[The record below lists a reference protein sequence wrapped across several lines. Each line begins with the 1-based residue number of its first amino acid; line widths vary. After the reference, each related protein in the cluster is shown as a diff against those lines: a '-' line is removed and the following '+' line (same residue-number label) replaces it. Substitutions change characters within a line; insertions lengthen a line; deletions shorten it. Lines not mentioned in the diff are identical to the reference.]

1 MSDMCERNGK
11 PVHYECIGA
20 KKDNGDAID
29 EGESGVHRYGID
41 GKEQTE
47 GDWNRQNSYINNG
60 YSGHIDEKKM
70 VPFSIIFIIVIL
82 SSVFF
87 NILYSNKKCKK

>member
-1 MSDMCERNGK
+1 MVSIMLFIMAFLGYR
-11 PVHYECIGA
+11 I
-20 KKDNGDAID
+20 
-29 EGESGVHRYGID
+29 ESG
-41 GKEQTE
+41 QM
-47 GDWNRQNSYINNG
+47 
-60 YSGHIDEKKM
+60 DEKKM

>member
-20 KKDNGDAID
+20 KKDNGNAID

-60 YSGHIDEKKM
+60 YSGHIDDNGDAYWTDDEG
-70 VPFSIIFIIVIL
+70 
-82 SSVFF
+82 
-87 NILYSNKKCKK
+87 NEYR